1 MLTKGLAILPP
12 AGFRNSMMLNRTRR
26 GLLPA
31 LLALGALP
39 PAAAAASEPQR
50 GQAAYYDAQR
60 FTGRLMA
67 NGRPFDPEAAVAAH
81 RHLPLGTVAE
91 VTNLRNGARTTVVI
105 SDRGPFT
112 PGRIIDL
119 SPRSAR
125 EIGMIRAGVVPVEV
139 RPVGRVA
146 ER

>member
-1 MLTKGLAILPP
+1 MTAIPP
-12 AGFRNSMMLNRTRR
+12 GR
-26 GLLPA
+26 GLIPA
-31 LLALGALP
+31 LLALACLAPLP
-39 PAAAAASEPQR
+39 AESSEPQR

-60 FTGRLMA
+60 FAGRLMA
-67 NGRPFDPEAAVAAH
+67 NGRPFDPNAAVAAH
-81 RHLPLGTVAE
+81 RHLPLGTVVE

-112 PGRIIDL
+112 RGRIIDL

-125 EIGMIRAGVVPVEV
+125 ELGMLRDGVVPVEV
-139 RPVGRVA
+139 RPLQQMA